1 MSLVYLLDNK
11 DSFTYNLVDELAQ
24 LGTQDR
30 RAVLGAEIGDIV
42 ERRGL
47 YVDNPGQGRLVVIEQ
62 AGSAGCAKMA
72 LAVFGRSIDRGRAA
86 LHFQRILGKRHPRY
100 HQRTGAPA
108 AILAVANRVVHH
120 LAFDGVAHRATMT
133 SAVRHDRL
141 SRILDP

>member
-1 MSLVYLLDNK
+1 MKIEPGMAAVVTGGASGLGKAIHAVERRSL
-11 DSFTYNLVDELAQ
+11 
-24 LGTQDR
+24 
-30 RAVLGAEIGDIV
+30 GDIV

-62 AGSAGCAKMA
+62 AGSAGFAKMA

-108 AILAVANRVVHH
+108 AILAVAST
-120 LAFDGVAHRATMT
+120 AA
-133 SAVRHDRL
+133 
-141 SRILDP
+141 